1 MKRFH
6 IAYWLRNNQTKIN
19 IYSKLIIIFYL
30 EKNSPFFNI
39 YYFFIKMILNNR
51 KSGSIRR
58 AQALIAIICYIFIFF
73 ISNSINE
80 AASIAIDQYPIGTLK
95 ICFQIFKSLH
105 LVASCLFLVLVFTT
119 FYEHWHSRIFFCV
132 SNLLLYLTSEAFV
145 FK

>member
-1 MKRFH
+1 
-6 IAYWLRNNQTKIN
+6 
-19 IYSKLIIIFYL
+19 
-30 EKNSPFFNI
+30 
-39 YYFFIKMILNNR
+39 MILNNR

-132 SNLLLYLTSEAFV
+132 SNLLLYLPSEAFV
-145 FK
+145 FKYVDAFYFNSTHWVILRFNKVSFFSRLKKMEIS